1 MLLNNF
7 IVFEGIDGSGTTTQI
22 NNMIKYCEKRNVKA
36 ISTMEPTNSSIGL
49 IIRSFLAKRESFF
62 DETIIR
68 LFATDRCEHI
78 YGKNGILQ
86 YINNDFLVF
95 SDRYLFSSLA
105 YQGFGKLKDL
115 VLRENNDFPLPST
128 LFFFDLPLEKAIM
141 RIEERNRTKE
151 IYENIDFLSKVRENY
166 ISIIDFYKEAEP
178 NMNIVLLDATKDE
191 KLISQDIIEMLEKF
205 KILK

>member
-1 MLLNNF
+1 
-7 IVFEGIDGSGTTTQI
+7 
-22 NNMIKYCEKRNVKA
+22 
-36 ISTMEPTNSSIGL
+36 MEPTNSSIGL
-49 IIRSFLAKRESFF
+49 LIRSFLAKRESFF